1 MSVKKKEHI
10 QYAES
15 ICINDN
21 FTIQT
26 LFIFTVQR
34 EVEKKIFCQTG
45 Q

>member
-1 MSVKKKEHI
+1 MTVKKKAHI
-10 QYAES
+10 QYAEG
-15 ICINDN
+15 ICINDD

-26 LFIFTVQR
+26 FFIFTVQR